1 MPMWLE
7 SAYTTDS
14 KSVVERH
21 ESSNLSMGTKKNTP
35 QGVEKDERN
44 EGLQRK
50 GALLN
55 GFEGILTS

>member
-7 SAYTTDS
+7 SAYITDS

-21 ESSNLSMGTKKNTP
+21 ESSNLSMGTKNTP
-35 QGVEKDERN
+35 HGVEKDKRN

-50 GALLN
+50 GVLLN

>member
-21 ESSNLSMGTKKNTP
+21 ESSNLSMGTKKIP
-35 QGVEKDERN
+35 HREWKRIREMKVY
-44 EGLQRK
+44 
-50 GALLN
+50 N
-55 GFEGILTS
+55 GKEFC

>member
-21 ESSNLSMGTKKNTP
+21 ESSNLSMGTKNTP
-35 QGVEKDERN
+35 QGVEKDKRN

-50 GALLN
+50 GVLLN
-55 GFEGILTS
+55 GFEGIFTS